1 MSYVVIARRYRP
13 QHFNEIIGQEHVSK
27 TLSNA
32 ISNNRIA
39 HAYIFTG
46 PRGVGK
52 TTTARILAKA
62 VNCAKGPTPVPC
74 NECPSCQAITI
85 GNSLD
90 VLEIDG
96 ASNRGIDEIRNLREN
111 IRYLPN
117 LGKFRIYIIDEVH
130 MLTKEAFN
138 ALLKTLEE
146 PPAHVLFIFATTE
159 IHRVPATILS
169 RCQRFDFRRIP
180 LKTIMEH
187 LKLVCQSEKIDIDDE
202 ALLYI
207 AKKADGSMRDSQ
219 SILDQ
224 IISYCGNKIS
234 TEDVGQTLGIIHQD
248 IFFKI
253 SDYVRTKDLK
263 ALILLARDVVS
274 SGYDLTEFLNGLEEH
289 FRNMLVLKATGTPDL
304 LDVSENYLERF
315 RDASNGFSENDLV
328 GYLQTVFE
336 ITQAVK
342 TSQQPQLKFEMGLI
356 RLAKMPSVLEI
367 DEILESLR
375 LLKKKRHDE
384 SGIINDSSLASYSSS
399 DRTGAGSQQQFD
411 LATVRELWPKIIHQI
426 HEKRPTLSNALE
438 NADLIR
444 LTDDELEIA
453 LKYENPMK
461 DVMRDLLE
469 KAILNLTRLRI
480 HVKIVSARTD
490 AEQAQVKQIENQNLS
505 REEKLQ
511 NLRKDNEQIGKIID
525 EFDLEMV

>member
-13 QHFNEIIGQEHVSK
+13 QHFQDIIGQEHVSK

-32 ISNNRIA
+32 IANNRIA

-52 TTTARILAKA
+52 TTSARILAKA
-62 VNCAKGPTPVPC
+62 VNCAAGPTPVPC

-187 LKLVCQSEKIDIDDE
+187 LKQICQSEQIEIDE
-202 ALLYI
+202 ETLLQI

-224 IISYCGNKIS
+224 IISYCGNKVS
-234 TEDVGQTLGIIHQD
+234 FEDVGQTLGIIHQD

-253 SDYVRTKDLK
+253 SDSVRDKDLK
-263 ALILLARDVVS
+263 SLILLARDVVG
-274 SGYDLTEFLNGLEEH
+274 SGYDLTEFLSGLEEH
-289 FRNMLVLKATGTPDL
+289 FRNLLVLKVTQSADL

-315 RDASNGFSENDLV
+315 REVAGNFTENDLV
-328 GYLQTVFE
+328 GYLQAIFE
-336 ITQAVK
+336 ITQTVK
-342 TSQQPQLKFEMGLI
+342 TSPQPQLKFEMGLL
-356 RLAKMPSVLEI
+356 RLAKMPSVVDIE
-367 DEILESLR
+367 EILESLR
-375 LLKKKRHDE
+375 LLKKKRSDAAITVNTSETNAASVH
-384 SGIINDSSLASYSSS
+384 SGLPEIIDFSALI
-399 DRTGAGSQQQFD
+399 G
-411 LATVRELWPKIIHQI
+411 LWPQIIQLIHQ
-426 HEKRPTLSNALE
+426 KRPTLSNALE
-438 NADLIR
+438 NAVLQNLENGVCEVR
-444 LTDDELEIA
+444 LA
-453 LKYENPMK
+453 VQNPMQ
-461 DVMRDLLE
+461 DSMRDVLE
-469 KAILNLTRLRI
+469 KAITHLTRQRI
-480 HVKIVSARTD
+480 RVKFSFEKEMAASAAFRFD
-490 AEQAQVKQIENQNLS
+490 GKQGLS
-505 REEKLQ
+505 RQEVLQ
-511 NLRKDNEQIGKIID
+511 SLRNNDDRVARIID
-525 EFDLEMV
+525 EFDLELI